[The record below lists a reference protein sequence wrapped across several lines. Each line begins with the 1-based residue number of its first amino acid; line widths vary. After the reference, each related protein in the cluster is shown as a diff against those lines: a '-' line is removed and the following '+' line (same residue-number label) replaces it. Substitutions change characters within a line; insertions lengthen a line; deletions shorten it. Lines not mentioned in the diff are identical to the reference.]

1 MVATRMTLTG
11 DLACGTLVPW
21 ILHRGRVLNLS
32 GWVERISDTRIDM
45 ALKGPADLVDAMEV
59 ACSLGPADVIVD
71 RIVRT
76 EDPTN
81 LLEAGFVEKI
91 APSP

>member
-1 MVATRMTLTG
+1 M
-11 DLACGTLVPW
+11 PW